1 MMRSGNW
8 VVAVFATGWAS
19 AGLLAA
25 GFPWAIALLPA
36 LISGAI
42 LLWAYRLP
50 STGGELGAHTR
61 KVLAR
66 WSLVEGLAIMLAVN
80 LLHRA
85 HYPEATFSVVAAIVG
100 LHFVPLA
107 RILPMRLYHFTAAAL
122 VLTGAA
128 GMLVP
133 AQERPLFVGL
143 GAAAVLWATAVY
155 RLSEARRPIA
165 A

>member
-1 MMRSGNW
+1 MRSGYW

-19 AGLLAA
+19 AGL
-25 GFPWAIALLPA
+25 IAVGYSPLTCLLPA

-42 LLWAYRLP
+42 LLCAYSLP
-50 STGGELGAHTR
+50 STGGQLGSHTR

-66 WSLVEGLAIMLAVN
+66 WSLLEGLAIVLAVN
-80 LLHRA
+80 LLHQT
-85 HYPEATFSVVAAIVG
+85 HHPDATFPIVAAIVG
-100 LHFVPLA
+100 FHFLPLA
-107 RILPMRLYHFTAAAL
+107 RGIPVRLYYLTAAGL
-122 VLTGAA
+122 VLIGAT

-133 AQERPLFVGL
+133 TGERPFFVGL

-155 RLSEARRPIA
+155 RLTEARRLVA

>member
-1 MMRSGNW
+1 MRSGYW

-19 AGLLAA
+19 AGLLAV
-25 GFPWAIALLPA
+25 GYSRLTCLLPA

-42 LLWAYRLP
+42 LLWAYSLP
-50 STGGELGAHTR
+50 STGGELGSHTR

-66 WSLVEGLAIMLAVN
+66 WSLVEGLAIVLAVN
-80 LLHRA
+80 LLHRM
-85 HYPEATFSVVAAIVG
+85 HHPDATFSVVAAIVG
-100 LHFVPLA
+100 LHFLPLA
-107 RILPMRLYHFTAAAL
+107 RNIPVRLYYLTAAGL

-133 AQERPLFVGL
+133 TGERPLFVGL

-155 RLSEARRPIA
+155 RLTEAHRLVAP
-165 A
+165 